1 MDQHC
6 ASRLDDLLQ
15 GRHNRRDDDL
25 DYGAQL
31 VVTEL
36 DGTETFRA
44 LLARHRRIDDQDT
57 HVLWI
62 RPIHGGTPVGL
73 AGLPVFN
80 LSVCRRRGLAFISAA
95 VSGDGDVVLTL
106 ASGQRAV
113 IQPAA
118 GPDLEA
124 LNFWDEFT
132 LNVLS
137 AEEELGLDRLTGD
150 SWYGRFS

>member
-15 GRHNRRDDDL
+15 GRHNGRDDDL

-31 VVTEL
+31 VITEP

-44 LLARHRRIDDQDT
+44 PLARHRRVDDQDT

-62 RPIHGGTPVGL
+62 RPIHSGTAAGP
-73 AGLPVFN
+73 AGLPVFS
-80 LSVCRRRGLAFISAA
+80 LSVCRRRGLAFTRAT
-95 VSGDGDVVLTL
+95 VSRDGDVVLTL
-106 ASGQRAV
+106 ASGQRAI

-118 GPDLEA
+118 GPDLET
-124 LNFWDEFT
+124 LKLWDEFT

-137 AEEELGLDRLTGD
+137 AEEELDLDRLNGD